1 MVLANIWFP
10 NLESRKRVIAAIST
24 LPAVGAPAESVLTI
38 PAGYPPIDRSI
49 PNPVLA
55 IFAAQNDATLVAN
68 GANGF
73 AIAGDCGFGTAPTGA
88 GEFRITGA
96 RTLGVWN
103 LINETQ
109 VVLIIYVAKGSGQE
123 T

>member
-10 NLESRKRVIAAIST
+10 NIEARSRVIAALST

-38 PAGYPPIDRSI
+38 PNGYPPIDLSI
-49 PNPVLA
+49 PSPVLA
-55 IFAAQNDATLVAN
+55 IFALMTGANLVAD
-68 GANGF
+68 GQQGF
-73 AIAGDCGFGTAPTGA
+73 AIAGQCAAGVAPTA
-88 GEFRITGA
+88 QGEFRITGA

-103 LINETQ
+103 MPNEAQ
-109 VVLIIYVAKGSGQE
+109 VALVIYVAKGSGQE